1 MTVPDPPFI
10 HLCQPDGGKSCG
22 ACCGL
27 YNYQNSSRDALTAR
41 LRKRTRLFRERVHHE
56 RDLVPFSHEIKRME
70 PQARIYPVIYCCE
83 YSGFLNEKETR
94 VGCLLHP
101 LMNGG
106 RDLRGV
112 SFYGRELC
120 DSHFCPSYHFL
131 SREEKQA
138 ILHIIDDW
146 YLYGLCIT
154 DIDLVKEYFRI
165 VSDEVGEMPHPGIF
179 LENPFK
185 KIALDFFSLKLDWPF
200 RSPETNRF
208 GKYYFDGSQYMI
220 HHIPYERLGCDRSP
234 YDRILVSLTSHI
246 ADGDRLRAAEAVI
259 REKIASFVKAYGENP
274 RTEKRKRGEE
284 RSGKS

>member
-1 MTVPDPPFI
+1 MTDPSFI
-10 HLCQPDGGKSCG
+10 HLCQPDAGKSCA

-27 YNYQNSSRDALTAR
+27 YNYRNSSREALTAR
-41 LRKRTRLFRERVHHE
+41 LRNRTRLFRERVRDE
-56 RDLVPFSHEIKRME
+56 RDLLPFSHEIRKTE
-70 PQARIYPVIYCCE
+70 PQARIYPVIHCCE
-83 YSGFLNEKETR
+83 YSGFLDEKETR

-101 LMNGG
+101 LMNQG
-106 RDLRGV
+106 RDLRDV

-120 DSHFCPSYHFL
+120 DGHFCPSYHFI

-165 VSDEVGEMPHPGIF
+165 VSDAVGEMPNPGIF
-179 LENPFK
+179 RRDPFRR
-185 KIALDFFSLKLDWPF
+185 IALDFFSLKLTWPF
-200 RSPETNRF
+200 RSHETNRF

-220 HHIPYERLGCDRSP
+220 HHLPYEGMGCDPSP

-246 ADGDRLRAAEAVI
+246 AGLDQLREAEQVI
-259 REKIASFVKAYGENP
+259 GGKIDAFVKAYTDRPNSVIDDLQDNGLYEP
-274 RTEKRKRGEE
+274 
-284 RSGKS
+284 